1 MMLRNELTV
10 IIAKV
15 VEKRGSIDVTC
26 YGNDM
31 FPFLQDGNVTTFVRV
46 REEELQIGDVCLFEN
61 NEGHLLL
68 YRMIEIKYDQQSAS
82 YIFRGD
88 TCDVPERPVAYSKI
102 IGKLKAVHRDG
113 KVLYVNHWRSRLLE
127 AAVLQIPFWPKVSR
141 WIANRRYGRT
151 SAI

>member
-1 MMLRNELTV
+1 MVRNELAV

-15 VEKRGSIDVTC
+15 IENRGSIDVTC
-26 YGNDM
+26 YGDAM
-31 FPFLQDGNVTTFVRV
+31 FPLLRDGNVTTFVRV
-46 REEELQIGDVCLFEN
+46 REEELQIGDVCLFET

-68 YRMIEIKYDQQSAS
+68 YRMIDIDDEQQPAM
-82 YIFRGD
+82 YTFRGD
-88 TCDVPERPVAYSKI
+88 TCDIPQQPVTYSHI

-127 AAVLQIPFWPKVSR
+127 AAVLQIPFWSKFSR
-141 WIANRRYGRT
+141 WMANRRYDRA

>member
-1 MMLRNELTV
+1 MIRNELAV

-15 VEKRGSIDVTC
+15 IENRGAIDVTC
-26 YGNDM
+26 YGDAM
-31 FPFLQDGNVTTFVRV
+31 FPLLRDGNVTTFVRV
-46 REEELQIGDVCLFEN
+46 REEELQIGDVCLFET

-68 YRMIEIKYDQQSAS
+68 YRMIDIDDEQQPAM
-82 YIFRGD
+82 YTFRGD
-88 TCDVPERPVAYSKI
+88 TCDIPQQPVPYSHI

-127 AAVLQIPFWPKVSR
+127 AAVLQIPFWSKFSR
-141 WIANRRYGRT
+141 WMANRRYDRA

>member
-1 MMLRNELTV
+1 MVRNELAV

-15 VEKRGSIDVTC
+15 IENRGSIDVTC
-26 YGNDM
+26 YGDAM
-31 FPFLQDGNVTTFVRV
+31 FPLLRDGNVTTFVRV
-46 REEELQIGDVCLFEN
+46 REEELQIGDVCLFET

-68 YRMIEIKYDQQSAS
+68 YRMIDIDDEQQPAM
-82 YIFRGD
+82 YTFRGD
-88 TCDVPERPVAYSKI
+88 TCDIPQQPVTFSHI

-127 AAVLQIPFWPKVSR
+127 AAVLQIPFWSKFSR
-141 WIANRRYGRT
+141 WMANRRYDRA